1 MTDKIDYTNQFMRNT
16 QGRMVATTAMGMSA
30 LRPIMHLQVTMLR
43 MWADSIE
50 RLAGNVEKGVEE
62 TATTV
67 EEQASKERAA

>member
-1 MTDKIDYTNQFMRNT
+1 MTDRFDNANQFMPNT
-16 QGRMVATTAMGMSA
+16 QGRMVAATAMGMSA
-30 LRPIMHLQVTMLR
+30 LRPIMHLQVSMLR

-67 EEQASKERAA
+67 EDQAGKERAA